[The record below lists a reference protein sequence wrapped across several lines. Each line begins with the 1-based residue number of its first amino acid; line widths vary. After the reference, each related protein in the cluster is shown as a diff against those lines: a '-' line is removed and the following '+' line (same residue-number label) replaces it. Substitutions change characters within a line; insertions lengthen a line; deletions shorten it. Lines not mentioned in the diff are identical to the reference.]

1 MTRTVVWCG
10 TIAPTQLNTLHEGEV
25 IMLQKSKAAEECLQP
40 DASGSDLFGDL
51 GLRDARV
58 IELVAQGDQP
68 VDGLRDQRLHSQP
81 ATACWATVR
90 VKQFGHDQQLALRMI
105 AFQHITQDTLSLAER
120 RVAQVVA
127 QLQAPATQ
135 GQELHC

>member
-1 MTRTVVWCG
+1 
-10 TIAPTQLNTLHEGEV
+10 
-25 IMLQKSKAAEECLQP
+25 
-40 DASGSDLFGDL
+40 
-51 GLRDARV
+51 
-58 IELVAQGDQP
+58 
-68 VDGLRDQRLHSQP
+68 
-81 ATACWATVR
+81 
-90 VKQFGHDQQLALRMI
+90 MI